1 MTFLQQIM
9 WALDFFVSA
18 SVRSVFWYCR
28 IGIMNVQE
36 LCGHTAVYV
45 SKSLRKKKNKQ
56 NNQTQNSRK
65 SIVQQNKCLSAPQN

>member
-18 SVRSVFWYCR
+18 SVKSVFWYCR

-45 SKSLRKKKNKQ
+45 SKSLEKKTK
-56 NNQTQNSRK
+56 QTQNSRK